1 MDAPS
6 VASLGASPSSQ
17 SGRVH
22 TGCGKMKM
30 AALLLVVLLVAAV
43 ARAFPDGGAPV
54 GACDSFM
61 PRHGTTAALPNPTS
75 PYAVVQ
81 SKAHYNPGD
90 IVTVTVTT
98 SGPSFKGFIVQGFNP
113 QTREVIGE
121 FLGGP
126 GTHVIPQCSAITHEN
141 NRNKKAAT
149 LNWKAPLNSGPVMF
163 RATVVKSFT
172 EFYANLLSQSA
183 GY

>member
-1 MDAPS
+1 
-6 VASLGASPSSQ
+6 
-17 SGRVH
+17 
-22 TGCGKMKM
+22 MKM

-43 ARAFPDGGAPV
+43 ARAFPDGAP
-54 GACDSFM
+54 
-61 PRHGTTAALPNPTS
+61 
-75 PYAVVQ
+75 

-113 QTREVIGE
+113 QTRE
-121 FLGGP
+121 
-126 GTHVIPQCSAITHEN
+126 
-141 NRNKKAAT
+141 AAT

>member
-1 MDAPS
+1 MKLAAPL
-6 VASLGASPSSQ
+6 V
-17 SGRVH
+17 
-22 TGCGKMKM
+22 
-30 AALLLVVLLVAAV
+30 VVLLVV
-43 ARAFPDGGAPV
+43 GVTRAFPDGAPV
-54 GACDSFM
+54 GSCDSFM

-75 PYAVVQ
+75 PFAVVQ

-149 LNWKAPLNSGPVMF
+149 LNWKAPAGNSGPVMF

>member
-1 MDAPS
+1 MTKTPL
-6 VASLGASPSSQ
+6 V
-17 SGRVH
+17 
-22 TGCGKMKM
+22 
-30 AALLLVVLLVAAV
+30 LVVLLVA
-43 ARAFPDGGAPV
+43 RAAWGFPDGAPV
-54 GACDSFM
+54 GSCDSFM
-61 PRHGTTAALPNPTS
+61 PRHGTTAAQPNPTA

-98 SGPSFKGFIVQGFNP
+98 SGPSFKGFLVQGFNP

-126 GTHVIPQCSAITHEN
+126 GVHVVPQCSAITHEN

-149 LNWKAPLNSGPVMF
+149 LNWKAPLGNSGPVMF

>member
-1 MDAPS
+1 MK
-6 VASLGASPSSQ
+6 VAVLG
-17 SGRVH
+17 V
-22 TGCGKMKM
+22 
-30 AALLLVVLLVAAV
+30 LLLVQAT
-43 ARAFPDGGAPV
+43 RGFPDGAPV

-81 SKAHYNPGD
+81 SKAHYAPGD
-90 IVTVTVTT
+90 IVTVTITT
-98 SGPSFKGFIVQGFNP
+98 SGPSFKGFLVQGFNP

-126 GTHVIPQCSAITHEN
+126 GVQLVPQCSSITHEN
-141 NRNKKAAT
+141 SRNKKAAT
-149 LNWKAPLNSGPVMF
+149 LNWKAPHGTSGPVMF
-163 RATVVKSFT
+163 RATVVKSYS

>member
-1 MDAPS
+1 
-6 VASLGASPSSQ
+6 
-17 SGRVH
+17 
-22 TGCGKMKM
+22 MKM

-43 ARAFPDGGAPV
+43 ARAFPDGAPV

-61 PRHGTTAALPNPTS
+61 PRHGTTAALPNPTT

>member
-1 MDAPS
+1 MNVTNAGD
-6 VASLGASPSSQ
+6 SS
-17 SGRVH
+17 
-22 TGCGKMKM
+22 CGKMK
-30 AALLLVVLLVAAV
+30 AAAILGVLLLLVRVT
-43 ARAFPDGGAPV
+43 RSFPDGAPV

-61 PRHGTTAALPNPTS
+61 PRHGATAALSNPSS
-75 PYAVVQ
+75 PFAVVQ
-81 SKAHYNPGD
+81 SKGHYSPGD

-98 SGPSFKGFIVQGFNP
+98 SGPSFKGFLVQGFNP

-126 GTHVIPQCSAITHEN
+126 GVQLVPQCAAITHEN

-149 LNWKAPLNSGPVMF
+149 LNWRAPLGASGPVMF
-163 RATVVKSFT
+163 RATVVKSYN